1 MAIQGVAC
9 ASMRG
14 SIRLAPR
21 TTATSQTR
29 AVRARPTIRPVI
41 RSPTLAS
48 GLSSRLKPAAAF
60 TRSSRMT
67 LPSRRVVEVKSVD
80 DPDSMAM
87 EEPVE
92 TGGMPNAFWRLASCL
107 CYILPLMGTLPHGV
121 DTVHDQYPLFGI
133 LYIVFQP
140 LLHAY
145 HANPLTPFL
154 VFMSLF
160 IVVVRNMKL
169 PHFLRFNALQSI
181 MLDISVMLGGLI
193 IQYLPFEIQ
202 ASWVGLFLGI
212 VTWVTGMGAVFYSVF
227 FTVQGKYCDIPVIS
241 EAVYVQ
247 IQR

>member
-1 MAIQGVAC
+1 
-9 ASMRG
+9 
-14 SIRLAPR
+14 
-21 TTATSQTR
+21 
-29 AVRARPTIRPVI
+29 
-41 RSPTLAS
+41 
-48 GLSSRLKPAAAF
+48 
-60 TRSSRMT
+60 
-67 LPSRRVVEVKSVD
+67 
-80 DPDSMAM
+80 
-87 EEPVE
+87 
-92 TGGMPNAFWRLASCL
+92 
-107 CYILPLMGTLPHGV
+107 MGTLPHGV

>member
-1 MAIQGVAC
+1 
-9 ASMRG
+9 MRG
-14 SIRLAPR
+14 SIRVAPR
-21 TTATSQTR
+21 TTAASQSR
-29 AVRARPTIRPVI
+29 VVRARPAMRHAIRVPSLN
-41 RSPTLAS
+41 RSTT
-48 GLSSRLKPAAAF
+48 GLSSRVKPEAALN
-60 TRSSRMT
+60 RSIRMN
-67 LPSRRVVEVKSVD
+67 LPARGVMDVKAMD
-80 DPDSMAM
+80 DPDSMAA
-87 EEPVE
+87 EDVSAV
-92 TGGMPNAFWRLASCL
+92 GMPNAFWRLTSCL

-121 DTVHDQYPLFGI
+121 DTIHDQYPLFGI

-160 IVVVRNMKL
+160 IVVVRNVKL